1 MWAEVR
7 MGRLTIVMA
16 ICVGSGLGWDG
27 SEGTRV
33 VGLEGTGVRAEV
45 MDWRGNGWVWCK
57 LKMKWMG

>member
-33 VGLEGTGVRAEV
+33 VGLEGTGVRAEGDGLERQRV
-45 MDWRGNGWVWCK
+45 GLV
-57 LKMKWMG
+57 

>member
-1 MWAEVR
+1 

-33 VGLEGTGVRAEV
+33 VGLEGTGVRAEGDGLERQRV
-45 MDWRGNGWVWCK
+45 GLV
-57 LKMKWMG
+57 